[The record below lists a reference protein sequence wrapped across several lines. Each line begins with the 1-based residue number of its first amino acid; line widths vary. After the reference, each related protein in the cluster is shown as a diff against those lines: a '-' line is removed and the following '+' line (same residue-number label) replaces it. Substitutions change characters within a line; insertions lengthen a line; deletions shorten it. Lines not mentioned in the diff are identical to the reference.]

1 MAEDTEARDFLL
13 HAGFLHDVR
22 DAHEATTRIVFGSL
36 SRSAGFKERS
46 FGYTA
51 YDVLESQ
58 LDRVFRTGAF
68 AENDQETDAD
78 RVPVTR
84 DNLNGSPG
92 WRCGPYRVLLK
103 RYDLGAVDA
112 IRWHTLSATKQ
123 AVSRQEF
130 PDDPQLTFDLG
141 DVDERQASDAP
152 EIVTLVLAHSASE
165 EPLEMELFVGRP
177 RYNADGGSPW
187 WWRVP
192 LTRESLG
199 LDPRRAVPEPAM
211 PIWGDDEED
220 VPLRLRTPHRS
231 TETQHETA

>member
-1 MAEDTEARDFLL
+1 MAEDSVTRDFLL

-58 LDRVFRTGAF
+58 LDRVLRTGAF
-68 AENDQETDAD
+68 AEHDRPTDAGQ
-78 RVPVTR
+78 VPVAR

-103 RYDLGAVDA
+103 RYDLGSVDA
-112 IRWHTLSATKQ
+112 IRWDKLSATKQ

-130 PDDPQLTFDLG
+130 PDDPQLAFDLG
-141 DVDERQASDAP
+141 DLTERQSADTAAG
-152 EIVTLVLAHSASE
+152 VTLVLAHSASE

-187 WWRVP
+187 WWRVT

-199 LDPRRAVPEPAM
+199 ADPRRAVPEPTM
-211 PIWGDDEED
+211 PIWSDDEAD
-220 VPLRLRTPHRS
+220 VPLRLRTPERA
-231 TETQHETA
+231 TEAETA

>member
-1 MAEDTEARDFLL
+1 
-13 HAGFLHDVR
+13 
-22 DAHEATTRIVFGSL
+22 
-36 SRSAGFKERS
+36 
-46 FGYTA
+46 
-51 YDVLESQ
+51 
-58 LDRVFRTGAF
+58 
-68 AENDQETDAD
+68 
-78 RVPVTR
+78 
-84 DNLNGSPG
+84 
-92 WRCGPYRVLLK
+92 LK
-103 RYDLGAVDA
+103 RYDLGAVDT

-141 DVDERQASDAP
+141 DVDERRSSDVP

-177 RYNADGGSPW
+177 RYNADGGAPW

-199 LDPRRAVPEPAM
+199 LDPRRAVPEPTM

-220 VPLRLRTPHRS
+220 VPLRLRTLHRS